1 VSEKE
6 KPQELPE
13 TFQGVAEHTFLIYES
28 RSGEIVHGHK
38 AVILPFTDAPSVDQ
52 LEREA
57 LELAADATG
66 QDPGRLTA
74 LRVKFDELTPGERYR
89 VNPDTHR
96 LEPAPGVEKMAD

>member
-1 VSEKE
+1 MSEQR
-6 KPQELPE
+6 KPQEVRE
-13 TFQGVAEHTFLIYES
+13 TFEDVTEHTFLIYES
-28 RSGEIVHGHK
+28 RSGAIVHGHK
-38 AVILPFTDAPSVDQ
+38 AVILPFGEAPSVDQ

-89 VNPDTHR
+89 VNPDTNR
-96 LEPAPGVEKMAD
+96 LEPAPGETSAR